1 VATMMSSGT
10 VALAA
15 EHRSLQSIQRLK
27 HEYCLANEVDS
38 KWAAKPL
45 ALNRTKGERSSNSK
59 TLAVSPLDRILELG
73 PGRPLNLS
81 PSCCLL
87 SSRAWTIFRDFSSTI
102 PIFETPEEVR
112 DRVAEAFDYMRVEH
126 LDTTDGF
133 GFSLLCDNDTSMTRD
148 TAFDKIRR
156 TNS

>member
-1 VATMMSSGT
+1 MMSSGT

-15 EHRSLQSIQRLK
+15 EHRWLRSIQRLR

-45 ALNRTKGERSSNSK
+45 ALNRTRGERSSNSK
-59 TLAVSPLDRILELG
+59 TLEVSPLDRILELG

-87 SSRAWTIFRDFSSTI
+87 SSGLGRFPGFLQYDLH
-102 PIFETPEEVR
+102 FETPEEVR
-112 DRVAEAFDYMRVEH
+112 DRVVEAFDYMRV
-126 LDTTDGF
+126 DTTDGF
-133 GFSLLCDNDTSMTRD
+133 GFSLL
-148 TAFDKIRR
+148 
-156 TNS
+156 